1 MKHASLR
8 RALAA
13 CLLLA
18 SLAPLCMPVFAA
30 QEAYTDR
37 ILASM
42 RQPMVLGSSTFEYD
56 GVSFQRVLLPRYI
69 LEQYEASGFEI
80 LPGQSDA
87 RVKAVKQALYSEKTY
102 PKNEFVAY
110 TQVREGQPVET
121 YFDDHLAALLETIY
135 MFCGLPEKT
144 ACIDELT
151 LFLLDELVRRRGGG
165 EVHSDFLLLSAI
177 TLHNIPEGM
186 AVGLAFALAAD
197 GESLAGAFAL
207 ALGIGVQNFPEG
219 AAVALP
225 VYQAGKSKRRA
236 FWTGVLSGAV
246 EPLFGV
252 LVVLAA
258 AGIHALMPWLLSFAA
273 GAMLYVVAEELLPRA
288 GGRRG
293 TCGFLVGFLLMMILD
308 VALG

>member
-1 MKHASLR
+1 MEAFYGILIPFLGTSLG
-8 RALAA
+8 AA
-13 CLLLA
+13 CVFFMKK
-18 SLAPLCMPVFAA
+18 SLSDAVQRSLTGFAA
-30 QEAYTDR
+30 GVMMAASVWSLILPAIEQTEAEGR
-37 ILASM
+37 LPPFLPAAAGI
-42 RQPMVLGSSTFEYD
+42 VLG
-56 GVSFQRVLLPRYI
+56 
-69 LEQYEASGFEI
+69 A
-80 LPGQSDA
+80 
-87 RVKAVKQALYSEKTY
+87 
-102 PKNEFVAY
+102 
-110 TQVREGQPVET
+110 
-121 YFDDHLAALLETIY
+121 
-135 MFCGLPEKT
+135 
-144 ACIDELT
+144 LT

-219 AAVALP
+219 TAVALP

-246 EPLFGV
+246 EPLFGA

>member
-1 MKHASLR
+1 MLALLGTSFTFLMTALGAATVFFFARKVCE
-8 RALAA
+8 RAQGA
-13 CLLLA
+13 LLG
-18 SLAPLCMPVFAA
+18 FAA
-30 QEAYTDR
+30 GVMMAASVWSLILPAIEQTEAEGR
-37 ILASM
+37 LPPFLPAAAGI
-42 RQPMVLGSSTFEYD
+42 VLG
-56 GVSFQRVLLPRYI
+56 
-69 LEQYEASGFEI
+69 A
-80 LPGQSDA
+80 
-87 RVKAVKQALYSEKTY
+87 
-102 PKNEFVAY
+102 
-110 TQVREGQPVET
+110 
-121 YFDDHLAALLETIY
+121 
-135 MFCGLPEKT
+135 
-144 ACIDELT
+144 LT

-207 ALGIGVQNFPEG
+207 ALGIGV
-219 AAVALP
+219 
-225 VYQAGKSKRRA
+225 
-236 FWTGVLSGAV
+236 LSGAV
-246 EPLFGV
+246 EPLFGA